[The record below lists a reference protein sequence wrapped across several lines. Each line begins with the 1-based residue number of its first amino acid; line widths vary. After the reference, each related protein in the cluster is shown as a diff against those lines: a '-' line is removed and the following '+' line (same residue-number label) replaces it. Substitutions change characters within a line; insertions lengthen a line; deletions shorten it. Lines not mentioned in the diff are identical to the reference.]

1 MVDPHLRS
9 LADAVATAA
18 VPLLDSEGQA
28 LDPLLLV
35 DLDTP
40 VDLTALDQ
48 LVPALSRSD
57 RILVGV
63 SRDAPEWPDGDPRHQ
78 LAEALDLTL
87 CTTAPGRPV
96 PGGRTG
102 STALVAVVDVETAT
116 GDLTSAV
123 LTNPQAAL
131 ALKQVLRAGET
142 LSAEDAVVLE
152 SYAYSTLLGGT
163 EFASWLAA
171 QRRWSP
177 PHDVEDAVLVD
188 RVDDDLLV
196 RLNRPE
202 RRNAYGRQV
211 RDGLVEALELALLD
225 PLIARVVLD
234 GAGTCFSAGGDL
246 GEFGTTPDPV
256 LAHRVRTSGGAGR
269 LLARLADR
277 VVVNVH
283 GTCVG
288 AGVELPAFA
297 GRVVADPATTF
308 RLPEVAMGL
317 VPGAGGT
324 ASLPRR
330 IGRWRTAWLG
340 LTGATI
346 DAATAYDWGLVDEVR
361 PTGTDAAA
369 AARHS

>member
-9 LADAVATAA
+9 PVDAVATAA
-18 VPLLDSEGQA
+18 IPLLDPDGQA
-28 LDPLLLV
+28 HEPILFVNLDAGLE
-35 DLDTP
+35 P
-40 VDLTALDQ
+40 VA
-48 LVPALSRSD
+48 SRLGQAVSTSD
-57 RILVGV
+57 RIVVGV
-63 SRDAPEWPDGDPRHQ
+63 SRDALDWPGDDPRHA
-78 LAEALDLTL
+78 LLEALDLTIAEAGPL
-87 CTTAPGRPV
+87 RRAEDDGRSGATLVQVADPQAEAATLTA
-96 PGGRTG
+96 
-102 STALVAVVDVETAT
+102 AVAA
-116 GDLTSAV
+116 
-123 LTNPQAAL
+123 NPQAAL
-131 ALKQVLRAGET
+131 ALKQVLRAGAA

-188 RVDDDLLV
+188 RVDDELRI

-211 RDGLVEALELALLD
+211 RDGLVEALEVALLD
-225 PLIARVVLD
+225 PRITRVLVD
-234 GAGTCFSAGGDL
+234 GAGPCFSAGGDL

-277 VVVNVH
+277 VVVHVH

-297 GRVVADPATTF
+297 GQVVADPGATF

-340 LTGATI
+340 LTGAVI
-346 DAATAYDWGLVDEVR
+346 DAGTAHHWGLVDEVR
-361 PTGTDAAA
+361 PMGPDVAP
-369 AARHS
+369 